1 MERLSALALAFL
13 RDQRG
18 ATALEYGMIAF
29 FVSIAAI
36 ATIRQIGPLVDAKY
50 ASILPGLQ

>member
-1 MERLSALALAFL
+1 MERISALALEFL
-13 RDQRG
+13 RDRRG
-18 ATALEYGMIAF
+18 ATALEYGLVAF

-36 ATIRQIGPLVDAKY
+36 ATIRQIGPLVNAKC